1 MLKGKAAKIA
11 PAGFLTALILL
22 VLLLLSGCGLFAQTA
37 RTPPADSL
45 VVSFIDVGQGDAIL
59 VQSAGESY
67 LVDAGRSE
75 EGPKVIDFLRSR
87 GVESLNGIV
96 VSNPDADHIGGFPDV
111 FDAFEVSTIYL
122 SGDTKGT
129 STFNAFLR
137 AVRDEGSKVEEVRA
151 GKRMDWGSARADVIS
166 PPPDKLFSETN
177 DNSVGILLTFGAS
190 LVLLAGDAEKKA
202 EEYMNNGP
210 YAGPL
215 SVLKVSHHGSNTSST
230 PLFLSHFPPEIAVIQ
245 VGKDN
250 RYGHPTPQT
259 LQRLQKTGTRGIP
272 QRRAK
277 GRDRNHQRR

>member
-1 MLKGKAAKIA
+1 
-11 PAGFLTALILL
+11 
-22 VLLLLSGCGLFAQTA
+22 
-37 RTPPADSL
+37 
-45 VVSFIDVGQGDAIL
+45 
-59 VQSAGESY
+59 
-67 LVDAGRSE
+67 
-75 EGPKVIDFLRSR
+75 
-87 GVESLNGIV
+87 
-96 VSNPDADHIGGFPDV
+96 
-111 FDAFEVSTIYL
+111 
-122 SGDTKGT
+122 
-129 STFNAFLR
+129 
-137 AVRDEGSKVEEVRA
+137 
-151 GKRMDWGSARADVIS
+151 MDWGSARADVIS

-259 LQRLQKTGTRGIP
+259 LQRLQKTGTRVFRNDEQGDVIVTIKDDK
-272 QRRAK
+272 ADVAVTK
-277 GRDRNHQRR
+277 GD